1 MPSQKSN
8 TAANKTSNAT
18 QYIAY
23 ASYALA
29 KKEIAT
35 IEPIDYFFAK
45 DLVQAFI
52 SNNTKFTVQESFELF
67 HLLMALSQSL
77 REGHICLPLQAISN
91 SRYGYLSDDFGLVLH
106 HGYVFSNTEILNDLL
121 IRIKVSC
128 DAEQP
133 VVYHN
138 NKLYMRRYF
147 QFEQELFKGISL
159 KSNTLSLD
167 FSKEQPKETFEIP
180 SNIHIKNCIDSFFPK
195 TENDTDT
202 DSDTEIDWQKIAVA
216 NALNKNFSV
225 IAGGPGT
232 GKTYTV
238 TKLLAA
244 LVYLHQQSCSNKPS
258 ATLNIALVAPTGKA
272 AQRLSESII
281 KAITGFRGDIADDV
295 LDKIP
300 SDTYTIHRLLGVIPN
315 SPNFRFNENN
325 RLNIDVLLIDEV
337 SMVDLAMMNR
347 VFRALPP
354 HCKVVLL
361 GDADQLPSVSAGS
374 VLSDIAPRPFLG
386 YSADN
391 VKYLK
396 QVSGISVAKISKAAE
411 KQQALNS
418 IALEPLGVIE
428 TSVALNTVS
437 ASTSSTTVTNRCDNV
452 TFLTKSRRF
461 DGEGGIGRL
470 AQAVIAGS
478 FEQSWA
484 LLNKAT
490 GRNEITHLQGELVEW
505 LWPLVKQYYLPIFT
519 CGDVAEAFKLL
530 SNFRVLCAT
539 RVGEQ
544 GVEFLNELIT
554 SLLMNKGVIKT
565 GDDYSNVSSNK
576 LYQGRPIMISENNY
590 HQGLY
595 NGDIGFLWKNES
607 GNLMAVFEDANNSY
621 RWIMTSKLP
630 HYETVYA
637 MTIHKTQGSEFT
649 HVAMILPNQKD
660 NRLLSRELLYTGITR
675 AKTQI
680 SIATHARV
688 WRQGVETKVKRY
700 SGHSSD
706 I

>member
-1 MPSQKSN
+1 MNLKRLMLFLLESRAMFSQIKPSQ
-8 TAANKTSNAT
+8 NKPN
-18 QYIAY
+18 YIGY
-23 ASYALA
+23 SSYALA

-45 DLVQAFI
+45 DLIQLFTA
-52 SNNTKFTVQESFELF
+52 NNIAYSDQQCTELF
-67 HLLMALSQSL
+67 HILMALSQSL
-77 REGHICLPLQAISN
+77 REGHVCLPIKVIAN
-91 SRYGYLSDDFGLVLH
+91 TNYGYLSDDFGLVLH
-106 HGYVFSNTEILNDLL
+106 HGYVFSSADVINDLL
-121 IRIKVSC
+121 ICINVLC
-128 DAEQP
+128 EAEQP
-133 VVYHN
+133 IVYHN

-147 QFEQELFKGISL
+147 QFEQSLFQAIASKNSL
-159 KSNTLSLD
+159 ITDVAS
-167 FSKEQPKETFEIP
+167 EAR
-180 SNIHIKNCIDSFFPK
+180 IKNCIDTFFPE
-195 TENDTDT
+195 TELSLDK
-202 DSDTEIDWQKIAVA
+202 SEIDWQKIAVA

-244 LVYLHQQSCSNKPS
+244 FVYLHQLNEVTSYNSNSHES
-258 ATLNIALVAPTGKA
+258 AQQDRYLKMALVAPTGKA

-281 KAITGFRGDIADDV
+281 NAITGFRGVIADDI
-295 LDKIP
+295 LDRIP
-300 SDTYTIHRLLGVIPN
+300 SDTHTIHRLLGVIPN
-315 SPNFRFNENN
+315 SPNFRFNDENL
-325 RLNIDVLLIDEV
+325 LNIDVLLIDEV

-347 VFRALPP
+347 VFRALPL

-386 YSADN
+386 YSTEN
-391 VKYLK
+391 VNYLK
-396 QVSGISVAKISKAAE
+396 NVSGINIPKISVSKISKATK

-418 IALEPLGVIE
+418 FLSESSHTLE
-428 TSVALNTVS
+428 TSDISEINT
-437 ASTSSTTVTNRCDNV
+437 TQFNRSDNV

-470 AQAVIAGS
+470 AQSVILGS
-478 FEQSWA
+478 FDQSWG
-484 LLNKAT
+484 LLNQAI
-490 GRNEITHLQGELVEW
+490 GHNQITHLQGELVEW
-505 LWPLVKQYYLPIFT
+505 LWPLVKKYYLPIFS
-519 CGDVAEAFKLL
+519 CKDVTAAFQLL

-544 GVEFLNELIT
+544 GVEFLNDLIT
-554 SLLMNKGVIKT
+554 SLLINKGGIR
-565 GDDYSNVSSNK
+565 SEQP
-576 LYQGRPIMISENNY
+576 LYHGRPIMISENNY

-607 GNLMAVFEDANNSY
+607 GHLMAVFEDVNESY

-637 MTIHKTQGSEFT
+637 MTIHKTQGSEFS

-675 AKTQI
+675 AKTKI
-680 SIATHARV
+680 SIATNTRV

-700 SGHSSD
+700 SGYSND

>member
-1 MPSQKSN
+1 MPNQQ
-8 TAANKTSNAT
+8 NKPSYTVYS
-18 QYIAY
+18 
-23 ASYALA
+23 SYALA
-29 KKEIAT
+29 KREIAT

-45 DLVQAFI
+45 DLVQVFT
-52 SNNTKFTVQESFELF
+52 SKNTEDNIQLLSDLSVTCGEYTELF
-67 HLLMALSQSL
+67 HLFMALSQSL
-77 REGHICLPLQAISN
+77 REGHICLPVQVIAN
-91 SRYGYLSDDFGLVLH
+91 TRYGYLSDDLGLVLN
-106 HGYVFSNTEILNDLL
+106 HGFVFSNAGVINDLL
-121 IRIKVSC
+121 TQININFDNK
-128 DAEQP
+128 QP
-133 VVYHN
+133 VVFHN
-138 NKLYMRRYF
+138 NRLYMRRYF
-147 QFEQELFKGISL
+147 KFEQSLFHDISL
-159 KSNTLSLD
+159 KNSVSSDKTPE
-167 FSKEQPKETFEIP
+167 KI
-180 SNIHIKNCIDSFFPK
+180 IKTCVEYFFPEG
-195 TENDTDT
+195 ENGLGN
-202 DSDTEIDWQKIAVA
+202 EIDWQKVAVA

-244 LVYLHQQSCSNKPS
+244 LVYLHQLNEHSKQNE
-258 ATLNIALVAPTGKA
+258 TLNIALVAPTGKA

-281 KAITGFRGDIADDV
+281 NAVAGFRGDIADSI
-295 LDKIP
+295 LDQIP
-300 SDTYTIHRLLGVIPN
+300 SDTHTIHRLLGVIPN
-315 SPNFRFNENN
+315 SPNFRFNEESL
-325 RLNIDVLLIDEV
+325 LNLDVLLIDEV

-347 VFRALPP
+347 VFRALPS

-374 VLSDIAPRPFLG
+374 VLSDIAPRPFVG
-386 YSADN
+386 YSVDN

-396 QVSGISVAKISKAAE
+396 NVSGISVPKIAKAAE
-411 KQQALNS
+411 KQQAQNS
-418 IALEPLGVIE
+418 LMSEL
-428 TSVALNTVS
+428 SDVS
-437 ASTSSTTVTNRCDNV
+437 GAQDSFQRCDNV

-461 DGEGGIGRL
+461 DGDGGIGRL
-470 AQAVIAGS
+470 AQSVIAGS
-478 FEQSWA
+478 YDQSWS

-490 GRNEITHLQGELVEW
+490 GLNQITHLQGELVEW
-505 LWPLVKQYYLPIFT
+505 LWPLVKQYYVPIFS
-519 CGDVAEAFKLL
+519 CKNVDVAFKLL

-554 SLLMNKGVIKT
+554 SLLINKGIIKREVKGT
-565 GDDYSNVSSNK
+565 VEQT
-576 LYQGRPIMISENNY
+576 LYHGRPIMISENNY

-595 NGDIGFLWKNES
+595 NGDIGFLWRNET
-607 GNLMAVFEDANNSY
+607 GHLMAVFDDVNDGY

-637 MTIHKTQGSEFT
+637 MTIHKTQGSEFS

-660 NRLLSRELLYTGITR
+660 NRLLSRELLYTAITR

-700 SGHSSD
+700 SGHSND

>member
-1 MPSQKSN
+1 MNLKRLMPFFLENRAMFSQSKSSQ
-8 TAANKTSNAT
+8 NKSS
-18 QYIAY
+18 YS
-23 ASYALA
+23 SYALA

-45 DLVQAFI
+45 DLIQVFT
-52 SNNTKFTVQESFELF
+52 SNNIAHSDQQRTELF
-67 HLLMALSQSL
+67 HVLMALSQSL
-77 REGHICLPLQAISN
+77 REGHICLPIKVIAN
-91 SRYGYLSDDFGLVLH
+91 TNYGYLSDDFGVVLH
-106 HGYVFSNTEILNDLL
+106 HGYVFSNADVINALL
-121 IRIKVSC
+121 MHINVTC
-128 DAEQP
+128 EAEQP
-133 VVYHN
+133 IVYYD

-147 QFEQELFKGISL
+147 QFEQSLFQAILSKNSL
-159 KSNTLSLD
+159 TTDITPQL
-167 FSKEQPKETFEIP
+167 
-180 SNIHIKNCIDSFFPK
+180 HIKNCINTFFPE
-195 TENDTDT
+195 TESSLGEAE
-202 DSDTEIDWQKIAVA
+202 SDEKNEIDWQKIAVA

-244 LVYLHQQSCSNKPS
+244 FVYLHQLSKSISYESVQQVHSLKM
-258 ATLNIALVAPTGKA
+258 ALVAPTGKA

-281 KAITGFRGDIADDV
+281 NTIAGFRGVIADDI
-295 LDKIP
+295 LDQIP

-315 SPNFRFNENN
+315 SPNFRFNNDN
-325 RLNIDVLLIDEV
+325 LLNIDILLIDEV

-347 VFRALPP
+347 VFRALPS

-374 VLSDIAPRPFLG
+374 VLNDIAPRPFLG
-386 YSADN
+386 YSIEN
-391 VKYLK
+391 VNYLK
-396 QVSGISVAKISKAAE
+396 NVSGIDISKISVPKISKAAK

-418 IALEPLGVIE
+418 FLLE
-428 TSVALNTVS
+428 TSNTQS
-437 ASTSSTTVTNRCDNV
+437 NRCDNV

-461 DGEGGIGRL
+461 NGEGGIGRL
-470 AQAVIAGS
+470 AQSVITGC
-478 FEQSWA
+478 FDQSWT
-484 LLNKAT
+484 LLNQAI
-490 GRNEITHLQGELVEW
+490 GHNQITHLQGELVEW
-505 LWPLVKQYYLPIFT
+505 LWPLIKQYYLPIFS
-519 CGDVAEAFKLL
+519 CKDVTIAFQLL

-554 SLLMNKGVIKT
+554 SLLINKGGVR
-565 GDDYSNVSSNK
+565 SEQS
-576 LYQGRPIMISENNY
+576 LYHGRPIMVLENNY

-595 NGDIGFLWKNES
+595 NGDIGFLWKNEL
-607 GNLMAVFEDANNSY
+607 GHLMAVFEDVNESY

-637 MTIHKTQGSEFT
+637 MTIHKTQGSEFS

-675 AKTQI
+675 AKTKI
-680 SIATHARV
+680 SIATNARV

-700 SGHSSD
+700 SGHFND